1 MFGFDNKYP
10 YTDLHELNLDW
21 LLKQVKENRDNI
33 DECIALVEK
42 WANTSEK
49 IEEVYR
55 AIISGNFPPEL
66 SAALLKWVQDNA
78 VDIIGDLVHMVFFGL
93 TMDGYFVAY
102 IPEAW
107 DDITFNTSGYDI
119 SIPGI
124 DFGHLTLSY

>member
-10 YTDLHELNLDW
+10 YTDFHELNLDW

-42 WANTSEK
+42 WADTSEK
-49 IEEVYR
+49 IEEVYQ

-78 VDIIGDLVHMVFFGL
+78 VDIVGDLVHMVFFGL
-93 TMDGYFVAY
+93 TLDGYFVAY
-102 IPEAW
+102 IPETW

>member
-1 MFGFDNKYP
+1 M
-10 YTDLHELNLDW
+10 DW
-21 LLKQVKENRDNI
+21 VLKQIKINKDNI

-42 WANTSEK
+42 WADTSEK
-49 IEEVYR
+49 IEEVYQ
-55 AIISGNFPPEL
+55 AIISGNFTPEL

-102 IPEAW
+102 IPETW

>member
-10 YTDLHELNLDW
+10 YTDFHELNLDW

-42 WANTSEK
+42 WTDTSEK
-49 IEEVYR
+49 IEEVYQ

-66 SAALLKWVQDNA
+66 SAALLKWIQDNA
-78 VDIIGDLVHMVFFGL
+78 VDIVGDLVHMVFFGL
-93 TMDGYFVAY
+93 TLDGYFVAY
-102 IPEAW
+102 IPETW

-119 SIPGI
+119 SIPGL